1 MYTEKINI
9 GSEIKNRLKTSKRSV
24 VWLAEQLECS
34 RTNVYK
40 IFEKQTISTEELF
53 RISEILG
60 CDFSRYTATGLTA
73 RITANDS
80 IGSCPSTNT

>member
-1 MYTEKINI
+1 MHTGKIDI
-9 GSEIKNRLKTSKRSV
+9 GSEIKNRLKTSKHSV
-24 VWLAEQLECS
+24 VWFAGQLECS

-60 CDFSRYTATGLTA
+60 CDFFKMRPLQNRSS
-73 RITANDS
+73 N
-80 IGSCPSTNT
+80 

>member
-1 MYTEKINI
+1 MKGRKPTRLHTGKIDI
-9 GSEIKNRLKTSKRSV
+9 GSEIKNRLKTSKHSV
-24 VWLAEQLECS
+24 VWFAGQLECS

-60 CDFSRYTATGLTA
+60 CDFFKMYSDKLSNKKY
-73 RITANDS
+73 S
-80 IGSCPSTNT
+80 QW

>member
-1 MYTEKINI
+1 MKGRKPTRLYTEKINI

-60 CDFSRYTATGLTA
+60 CDFFKIYSDRLNSKNYGQ
-73 RITANDS
+73 
-80 IGSCPSTNT
+80 